1 MNALVLSAI
10 FGVVMMFSGVLFQKN
25 AAIKTTGIVAMILL
39 FLANCMEMR
48 GIHFFKFDVSGFMAF
63 DSYALFF
70 NGIA

>member
-39 FLANCMEMR
+39 F
-48 GIHFFKFDVSGFMAF
+48 
-63 DSYALFF
+63 
-70 NGIA
+70 